1 MKIEVSNGEIVD
13 KLTILELKRQNAQT
27 QEQARHIEEELNY
40 LQPIVESMDIP
51 MDIPVD
57 IINQLREVNKKL
69 WEVEDMLRE
78 YERKSNFNGQFIT
91 FARAVYQTNNA
102 RFKLKSRINEITN
115 SRLVEEKI
123 HPEI

>member
-27 QEQARHIEEELNY
+27 YEQARHIEEELNY
-40 LQPIVESMDIP
+40 LKPIVRSMSIP
-51 MDIPVD
+51 EEILT
-57 IINQLREVNKKL
+57 QLREVNKKL
-69 WEVEDMLRE
+69 WEIEDMLRE
-78 YERKSNFNGQFIT
+78 YERTSKFDGQFIT

-123 HPEI
+123 HPQI

>member
-27 QEQARHIEEELNY
+27 QEQERHIAEELEY
-40 LQPIVESMDIP
+40 LQPIVDG

-78 YERKSNFNGQFIT
+78 YEKTSNFGGQFIT
-91 FARAVYQTNNA
+91 FARAVYQTNNS
-102 RFKLKSRINEITN
+102 RFKLKSKINEITN

>member
-40 LQPIVESMDIP
+40 LKPIVRSMSIP
-51 MDIPVD
+51 EEILT
-57 IINQLREVNKKL
+57 QLREVNKKL
-69 WEVEDMLRE
+69 WEIEDMLRE
-78 YERKSNFNGQFIT
+78 YERTSKFDGQFIT

-102 RFKLKSRINEITN
+102 RFKLKSKINEITN

>member
-27 QEQARHIEEELNY
+27 QEQARHIAEELEY
-40 LQPIVESMDIP
+40 LHPIVDG

-102 RFKLKSRINEITN
+102 RFRLKSKINELTK
-115 SRLVEEKI
+115 SLFVEEKI

>member
-13 KLTILELKRQNAQT
+13 KLTILELKRENAQT
-27 QEQARHIEEELNY
+27 QEQARHIVEELEY
-40 LQPIVESMDIP
+40 LQPIVDG

-91 FARAVYQTNNA
+91 FAREVYQTNHA
-102 RFKLKSRINEITN
+102 RFRLKSTVNELTN
-115 SRLVEEKI
+115 SLFVEEKI

>member
-27 QEQARHIEEELNY
+27 QEQARHIGEELEY

-51 MDIPVD
+51 TDILT
-57 IINQLREVNKKL
+57 QLREVNKKL
-69 WEVEDMLRE
+69 WEVEDILRE
-78 YERKSNFNGQFIT
+78 YERKSNFSGQFIT

-102 RFKLKSRINEITN
+102 RFKLKSKINEITN

>member
-27 QEQARHIEEELNY
+27 YEQARHIGEELNY
-40 LQPIVESMDIP
+40 LKPIVEGMDIP
-51 MDIPVD
+51 EDLLT
-57 IINQLREVNKKL
+57 QLREVNKRL

-78 YERKSNFNGQFIT
+78 YERTSNFDKQFIT

-102 RFKLKSRINEITN
+102 RFKLKSKINEITN

-123 HPEI
+123 NPEI

>member
-13 KLTILELKRQNAQT
+13 KLTILELKRENAQT
-27 QEQARHIEEELNY
+27 QEQARHIVEELEY

-51 MDIPVD
+51 TDILT
-57 IINQLREVNKKL
+57 QLREVNKKL
-69 WEVEDMLRE
+69 WEVEDVLRE
-78 YERKSNFNGQFIT
+78 YERKSNFSGQFIT

-102 RFKLKSRINEITN
+102 RFKLKSKINEITN

>member
-13 KLTILELKRQNAQT
+13 KLTILELKRENAQT
-27 QEQARHIEEELNY
+27 QEQARHVGEELNY
-40 LQPIVESMDIP
+40 LQPIVDG

-102 RFKLKSRINEITN
+102 RFRLKSKINELTK
-115 SRLVEEKI
+115 SLFVEEKI

>member
-27 QEQARHIEEELNY
+27 YEQARHIGEELNY
-40 LQPIVESMDIP
+40 LKPIVEGMDIP
-51 MDIPVD
+51 EEILT
-57 IINQLREVNKKL
+57 QLREVNKKL
-69 WEVEDMLRE
+69 WEIEDMLRE
-78 YERKSNFNGQFIT
+78 YERTSKFDGQFIT

-102 RFKLKSRINEITN
+102 RFKLKSKINEITN

>member
-27 QEQARHIEEELNY
+27 YEQARHIGEELNY
-40 LQPIVESMDIP
+40 LKPIVRSMDIP
-51 MDIPVD
+51 TSILT
-57 IINQLREVNKKL
+57 QLREVNKKL
-69 WEVEDMLRE
+69 WEIEDMLRE
-78 YERKSNFNGQFIT
+78 YERTSKFDGQFIT

-102 RFKLKSRINEITN
+102 RFKLKSKINEITN

>member
-13 KLTILELKRQNAQT
+13 KLTILELKRENAQT

-40 LQPIVESMDIP
+40 LKPIVDGMNISF
-51 MDIPVD
+51 D
-57 IINQLREVNKKL
+57 IIDQLREVNKKL
-69 WEVEDMLRE
+69 WEIEDMLRE
-78 YERKSNFNGQFIT
+78 YERKSSFDGQFIT

-102 RFKLKSRINEITN
+102 RFKLKSTINELTN
-115 SRLVEEKI
+115 SLFVEEKI

>member
-1 MKIEVSNGEIVD
+1 MKIEVSNGEVVD

-40 LQPIVESMDIP
+40 LKPIVRSMDIP
-51 MDIPVD
+51 TSILT
-57 IINQLREVNKKL
+57 QLREVNKKL
-69 WEVEDMLRE
+69 WEIEDMLRE
-78 YERKSNFNGQFIT
+78 YERTSKFDGQFIT

-102 RFKLKSRINEITN
+102 RFKLKSKINEITN

>member
-40 LQPIVESMDIP
+40 LKPIVRSMDIP
-51 MDIPVD
+51 TSILT
-57 IINQLREVNKKL
+57 QLREVNKKL
-69 WEVEDMLRE
+69 WEIEDMLRE

-102 RFKLKSRINEITN
+102 RFKLKSKINEITN

>member
-27 QEQARHIEEELNY
+27 QEQARHIGEELEY

-51 MDIPVD
+51 TDILT
-57 IINQLREVNKKL
+57 QLREVNKKL

-91 FARAVYQTNNA
+91 FARAVYQTNNT
-102 RFKLKSRINEITN
+102 RFKLKSHINEITN

>member
-27 QEQARHIEEELNY
+27 QEQERHIAEELEY
-40 LQPIVESMDIP
+40 LQPIVDG

-69 WEVEDMLRE
+69 WEVEDMLRG
-78 YERKSNFNGQFIT
+78 YEKKGVLDRQFIT
-91 FARAVYQTNNA
+91 FARAVYQTNHA
-102 RFKLKSRINEITN
+102 RFRLKSTVNELTN
-115 SRLVEEKI
+115 SLFVEEKI

>member
-51 MDIPVD
+51 MDILT
-57 IINQLREVNKKL
+57 QLREVNKKL

-78 YERKSNFNGQFIT
+78 YERTSNFGGQFIT

-102 RFKLKSRINEITN
+102 RFRLKSKINELTK
-115 SRLVEEKI
+115 SLFVEEKI

>member
-13 KLTILELKRQNAQT
+13 KLTILELKRENAQHY
-27 QEQARHIEEELNY
+27 EQARHIEEELNY
-40 LQPIVESMDIP
+40 LQPIVDG

-69 WEVEDMLRE
+69 WEIEDMLRK
-78 YERKSNFNGQFIT
+78 YERTSNFGGQFIT
-91 FARAVYQTNNA
+91 FARAVYQTNHA
-102 RFKLKSRINEITN
+102 RFRLKSTVNELTN
-115 SRLVEEKI
+115 SLFVEEKI

>member
-40 LQPIVESMDIP
+40 LQPIVDG

-78 YERKSNFNGQFIT
+78 YERTSNFNGQFIT

-102 RFKLKSRINEITN
+102 RFRLKSKINELTK
-115 SRLVEEKI
+115 SLFVEEKI

>member
-13 KLTILELKRQNAQT
+13 KLTILELKRENAQT
-27 QEQARHIEEELNY
+27 QEQARHIGEELNY
-40 LQPIVESMDIP
+40 LQPIVDG

-91 FARAVYQTNNA
+91 FARAVYQTNNT
-102 RFKLKSRINEITN
+102 RFKLKSKINEITN